1 METNETI
8 QESNNFGSDQLN
20 KLVIK
25 LQSSQE
31 ARKRYEYL
39 LWLAKSLPPLPEE
52 SFNDSIK
59 VKGCIS
65 QVYVKGNLL
74 QGKLYWHGYS
84 DRLLCINHAL
94 NKSFWD

>member
-39 LWLAKSLPPLPEE
+39 LWLGMEGMEIIPNLEE
-52 SFNDSIK
+52 L
-59 VKGCIS
+59 VKNTLRS
-65 QVYVKGNLL
+65 KG
-74 QGKLYWHGYS
+74 
-84 DRLLCINHAL
+84 
-94 NKSFWD
+94 